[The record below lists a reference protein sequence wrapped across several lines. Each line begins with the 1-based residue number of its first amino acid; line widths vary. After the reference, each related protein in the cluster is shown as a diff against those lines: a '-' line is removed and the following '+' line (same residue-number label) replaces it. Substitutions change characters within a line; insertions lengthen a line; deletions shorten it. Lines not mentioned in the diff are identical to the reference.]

1 MKVLLLTEYFPSSN
15 KAEITGGVENRVYH
29 ISKELAK
36 NNEVYVISSLQPE
49 LKKHTEINGVNVNR
63 IWPIFTYT
71 STGNLVKR
79 VLFGLNLML
88 KLPFFIK
95 KNEIDVVDAQSFF
108 CYPSSIITKMFTKKT
123 FITYH
128 EVWLNNWVKNTR
140 TLFGLIG
147 EIAERFVL
155 LFAKLFSIN
164 FVSVSEFTKKKLVK
178 NSISK
183 NKITVVRNGIDLNK
197 YKQIKI
203 KKTGFPTLCFVG
215 RLVEHKR
222 VKDIITAIF
231 ILKKTY
237 PKIRCK
243 IIGDGPDKNK
253 LIKLTKRLGLSK
265 NIDYLGFLK
274 NHDDVIKTIKSSHLL
289 IHPGTVEGFGI
300 TLLESMACRTPYI
313 CSDINVFKEVTEKG
327 KGGLIF
333 KQKNAEDLANEIL
346 NLLTKKKLYN
356 KKVSECKELI
366 KKYDWKIIT
375 KRLETVYKK

>member
-49 LKKHTEINGVNVNR
+49 LKKDIKINGVNIHR
-63 IWPIFTYT
+63 IGPVFTYT

-95 KNEIDVVDAQSFF
+95 KNKIDVVDAQSFF
-108 CYPSSIITKMFTKKT
+108 CYPSSVFAKKP

-128 EVWLNNWVKNTR
+128 EVWLNNWIKNTR
-140 TLFGLIG
+140 TFFGLIG
-147 EIAERFVL
+147 EVAERFVL
-155 LFAKLFSIN
+155 LFAKLLSVKIIA
-164 FVSVSEFTKKKLVK
+164 VSEFTKNKLVK
-178 NSISK
+178 NGISK
-183 NKITVVRNGIDLNK
+183 NKITVARNGIDLNK
-197 YKQIKI
+197 YKQTKI

-231 ILKKTY
+231 ILKKKF
-237 PKIRCK
+237 PKIKCK

-265 NIDYLGFLK
+265 NIEYLGFLK
-274 NHDDVIKTIKSSHLL
+274 KHDRVIKTIKSSHLL

-300 TLLESMACRTPYI
+300 TLLESMACGTPYV
-313 CSDINVFKEVTEKG
+313 CSDITVFKEVTENG

-333 KQKNAEDLANEIL
+333 KQKNAEDLADKIST
-346 NLLTKKKLYN
+346 LLRKKQLYKKKVMEG
-356 KKVSECKELI
+356 KKLVR
-366 KKYDWKIIT
+366 KYDWKAIT
-375 KRLETVYKK
+375 KKLETIYKKSF